1 MKQFINLII
10 PYNQT
15 RTNNR
20 LKITSNLLLQMEDE
34 GLDN

>member
-10 PYNQT
+10 RCNQT